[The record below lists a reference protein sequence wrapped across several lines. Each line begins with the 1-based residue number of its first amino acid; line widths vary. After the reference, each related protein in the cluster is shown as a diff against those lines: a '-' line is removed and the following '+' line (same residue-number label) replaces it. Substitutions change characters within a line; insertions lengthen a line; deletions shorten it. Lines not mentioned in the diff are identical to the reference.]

1 MGWLSL
7 SATLAHIYQPLAT
20 QEPQNSSC
28 DCCRTLRFSDSISGG
43 HLQVLSG
50 MAGCTKCYI
59 RTWSGCSGPA
69 LRVGTGTWNRC
80 GHWTRRRTGDCCCWG
95 ERSPSYGYIQRYDRT
110 LHPTILMLI
119 LSANF
124 SCRYSHPS
132 FCLFSTVDLSISLRH
147 RTNSTKFHGYY
158 EWRIF
163 KDHRDNIGIRCD
175 DNASRLF

>member
-95 ERSPSYGYIQRYDRT
+95 ERSPSYGYIQRYDRI
-110 LHPTILMLI
+110 LHPTHVDFKRKFF
-119 LSANF
+119 LS
-124 SCRYSHPS
+124 
-132 FCLFSTVDLSISLRH
+132 VLSPFFLP
-147 RTNSTKFHGYY
+147 FLY
-158 EWRIF
+158 
-163 KDHRDNIGIRCD
+163 C
-175 DNASRLF
+175 